1 MLSKKIIISV
11 FILSFLFTGLFLAR
25 NEAAMA
31 ASNLSEGSRSTEAV
45 QLQET
50 LNTKGYWCGAV
61 DGILGS
67 KSYQAVVRFQIET
80 NLVADGI
87 VGLRTRLAPG
97 LSTIAASTPATTPDS
112 TSVLEPASLPVSTS
126 VTKPIS
132 KPVSKPASNVSRGSS
147 AVSQGKRVLTMV
159 ATGYDG
165 CYECNKPYYGQ
176 PSYIGLPLRRGIVAV
191 DPKVIP
197 MGTRL
202 YVEGYGEAL
211 AADQGNAIKSNRID
225 LFFDTH
231 QQGLDWGIKTVKVT
245 IL

>member
-1 MLSKKIIISV
+1 MLNKKIIIPV

-25 NEAAMA
+25 NDSAWA

-45 QLQET
+45 QLQGT
-50 LNTKGYWCGAV
+50 LNTQGYWCGAV
-61 DGILGS
+61 DGILNS
-67 KSYQAVVRFQIET
+67 ESYQAVVRFQMET

-87 VGLRTRLAPG
+87 VGLRTRQAPG
-97 LSTIAASTPATTPDS
+97 LSTITASTPAITLDS
-112 TSVLEPASLPVSTS
+112 TSVTQPVAKS
-126 VTKPIS
+126 VA
-132 KPVSKPASNVSRGSS
+132 KPAPTVSRGSS
-147 AVSQGKRVLTMV
+147 SASQGKRVITMV

-176 PSYIGLPLRRGIVAV
+176 PSYIGLPLQRGIVAV

-202 YVEGYGEAL
+202 YVEGYGEAI
-211 AADQGNAIKSNRID
+211 AADQGNAIKGNRID